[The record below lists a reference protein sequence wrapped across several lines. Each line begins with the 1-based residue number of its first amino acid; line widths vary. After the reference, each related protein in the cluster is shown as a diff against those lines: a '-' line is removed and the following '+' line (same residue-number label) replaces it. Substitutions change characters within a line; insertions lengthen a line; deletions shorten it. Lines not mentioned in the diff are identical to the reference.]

1 MILDSRKL
9 KFNFIT
15 SYLAA
20 YKATICFVSLTE
32 KTGMYS
38 KGKLRPGSIVKDDE
52 MFARWLLLNLAAIL
66 LQVKLG

>member
-38 KGKLRPGSIVKDDE
+38 KGKLRPGSIVKDD

>member
-38 KGKLRPGSIVKDDE
+38 KGKLRPGSIVKD